1 MRVRIVMKDRL
12 KESIDNMP
20 LSERWTIV
28 ASLLLS
34 LFAIFAIPRAST
46 VILIPLTP
54 FQDYILL
61 QLSQTMMWA
70 SGFSIILAYRAGY
83 NETLRASRPSTFTKA
98 DDEPYTMPPEELLRR
113 SDQLDKVQSYLRT
126 GISILLGI
134 GAALLLWALEVEL
147 TPDYYDQFLVAASGF
162 LAFSAVVAI
171 LFSFAHPSALHGGRG
186 LGEGLVPTDP
196 WKDKFCQELKEIISA
211 KEYILK
217 RMRTSIGMGLFMF
230 VILLGLSFGF
240 QTFYEVSY
248 QPAYPISLIFLL
260 PLGSMTFFLFS
271 LGSLVV
277 GRPILGI
284 LDELPNDEDH

>member
-1 MRVRIVMKDRL
+1 MVKNRL
-12 KESIDNMP
+12 KESIDSMP
-20 LSERWTIV
+20 MSERWTIV
-28 ASLLLS
+28 SLLL
-34 LFAIFAIPRAST
+34 FCIFVIFAIPRSST

-61 QLSQTMMWA
+61 QLSQTMMWGG
-70 SGFSIILAYRAGY
+70 GFFIVLAYRAGY
-83 NETLRASRPSTFTKA
+83 QETLRSSRPATFTKA

-113 SDQLDKVQSYLRT
+113 SDQMDKVQSYLRT

-134 GAALLLWALEVEL
+134 GAALLLWTLEVEL
-147 TPDYYDQFLVAASGF
+147 TPAYFDQFLVVASGF
-162 LAFSAVVAI
+162 LAFSAVVAV
-171 LFSFAHPSALHGGRG
+171 LFSFAHPTALHGGKG
-186 LGEGLVPTDP
+186 LGEGLVPTEP
-196 WKDKFCQELKEIISA
+196 RKEKYCQELKEIIAA

-217 RMRTSIGMGLFMF
+217 RMRTAIGMGLFMF
-230 VILLGLSFGF
+230 VILLGLSVGF

-260 PLGSMTFFLFS
+260 PLGSMAFFFFS

-284 LDELPNDEDH
+284 IDDLPNDEDH